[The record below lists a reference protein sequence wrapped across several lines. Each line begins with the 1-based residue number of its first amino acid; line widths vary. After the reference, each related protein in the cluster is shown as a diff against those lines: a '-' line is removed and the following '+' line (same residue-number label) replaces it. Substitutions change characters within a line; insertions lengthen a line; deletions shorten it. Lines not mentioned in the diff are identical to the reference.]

1 MLEHIKA
8 FFAKLPVRNMSKRKV
23 LATVSALV
31 VIVSVVTITAFAA
44 AATYKVTVNEAG
56 KKAYTVSTRADS
68 VEKFVEDNADALS
81 LGKYDYLDTSSFEV
95 GESCTVTVLRAQVI
109 KVIDNGEEHFLNG
122 AGPAAQML
130 EKHNMALGKFDE
142 INLADN
148 EFVSSDKTLEIKRSF
163 GVTVIADGK
172 SNDVQIASGTVKD
185 AVARAGVTLGENDET
200 DPALDTELTNGME
213 INVLRVEYK
222 ERTETVKI
230 PFDTV
235 TKRSPDLYVDQTKVS
250 VEGVDGEK
258 IVTYKDKYVNGD
270 LDSSETV
277 NEKITKQMVTEVILK
292 GRVKRVKN
300 IKLKT
305 HTPISE
311 LKVPAR
317 VQLDANG
324 VPKNYKRIVDG
335 TATAYYGGGGTA
347 SGRKAMPGHIAVNPK
362 QFPYGTELYIVSLD
376 GRFVYGYCIAADTGG
391 FAKANTCTVDLYMNT
406 YEECCAWGYRGVR
419 IYVL

>member
-8 FFAKLPVRNMSKRKV
+8 FFAKLPVRNLSKRKV
-23 LATVSALV
+23 LATVSALAI
-31 VIVSVVTITAFAA
+31 IVSVVTVTAFAA

-56 KKAYTVSTRADS
+56 KTAYTVSTRADS
-68 VEKFVEDNADALS
+68 VEKFIEDNADTLS
-81 LGKYDYLDTSSFEV
+81 LGKYDYLDSSSFEA
-95 GESCTVTVLRAQVI
+95 GTNCTVTVLRSQVI
-109 KVIDNGEEHFLNG
+109 KVIDKGEEFYLNG

-130 EKHNMALGKFDE
+130 EKHGLTLGKFDE
-142 INLADN
+142 TNLADG

-185 AVARAGVTLGENDET
+185 AVARAGIKLGENDET
-200 DPALDTELTNGME
+200 DPALDSELTNGME
-213 INVLRVEYK
+213 ISVLRIEYK
-222 ERTETVKI
+222 ERTETVKV

-235 TKRSPDLYVDQTKVS
+235 TKRTPDLYVDQTKVS
-250 VEGVDGEK
+250 VKGVDGEK
-258 IVTYKDKYVNGD
+258 KVTYKDKYVNGD

-277 NEKITKQMVTEVILK
+277 NEEVTKQMVTEVILK
-292 GRVKRVKN
+292 GRVKRVKS

-311 LKVPAR
+311 LKVPSR
-317 VQLDANG
+317 VQLNANG
-324 VPKNYKRIVDG
+324 VPKNYKKIVDG
-335 TATAYYGGGGTA
+335 TAYYGGTGTA
-347 SGRKAMPGHIAVNPK
+347 SGRKPMPGHIAVNPK

-376 GRFVYGYCIAADTGG
+376 GKFVYGYCIAADTGG
-391 FAKANTCTVDLYMNT
+391 FAKRNSCTVDLYMNT

>member
-8 FFAKLPVRNMSKRKV
+8 FFAKLPVRNLSKRKV
-23 LATVSALV
+23 LATVSALAI
-31 VIVSVVTITAFAA
+31 IVSVVTVTAFAA

-56 KKAYTVSTRADS
+56 KTAYTVSTRADS
-68 VEKFVEDNADALS
+68 VEKFIEDNADTLS
-81 LGKYDYLDTSSFEV
+81 LGKYDYLDSSSFEA
-95 GESCTVTVLRAQVI
+95 GTNCTVTVLRSQVI
-109 KVIDNGEEHFLNG
+109 KVIDKGEEFYLNG

-130 EKHNMALGKFDE
+130 EKHGLTLGKFDE
-142 INLADN
+142 TNLADG

-185 AVARAGVTLGENDET
+185 AVARAGIKLDENDET

-213 INVLRVEYK
+213 ISVLRIEYK
-222 ERTETVKI
+222 ERTETVKV

-235 TKRSPDLYVDQTKVS
+235 TKRTPDLYVDQTKVS
-250 VEGVDGEK
+250 VKG
-258 IVTYKDKYVNGD
+258 VNGD

-277 NEKITKQMVTEVILK
+277 NEEVTKQMVTEVILK
-292 GRVKRVKN
+292 GRVKRVKS

-311 LKVPAR
+311 LKVPSR

-324 VPKNYKRIVDG
+324 VPKNYKKIVDG
-335 TATAYYGGGGTA
+335 TATAYYGIRTQADARTHRGQ
-347 SGRKAMPGHIAVNPK
+347 PQAVPLRHRA
-362 QFPYGTELYIVSLD
+362 LYRL
-376 GRFVYGYCIAADTGG
+376 A
-391 FAKANTCTVDLYMNT
+391 
-406 YEECCAWGYRGVR
+406 
-419 IYVL
+419 

>member
-8 FFAKLPVRNMSKRKV
+8 FFAKLPVRNLSKRKV
-23 LATVSALV
+23 LATVSALAI
-31 VIVSVVTITAFAA
+31 IVSVVTVTAFAA

-56 KKAYTVSTRADS
+56 KTAYTVSTRADS
-68 VEKFVEDNADALS
+68 VEKFIEDNADTLS
-81 LGKYDYLDTSSFEV
+81 LGKYDYLDSSSFEA
-95 GESCTVTVLRAQVI
+95 GTNCTVTVLRSQVI
-109 KVIDNGEEHFLNG
+109 KVIDKGEEFYLNG

-130 EKHNMALGKFDE
+130 EKHGLTLGKFDE
-142 INLADN
+142 TNLADG

-185 AVARAGVTLGENDET
+185 AVARAGIKLGENDET

-213 INVLRVEYK
+213 ISVLRIEYK
-222 ERTETVKI
+222 ERTETVKV

-235 TKRSPDLYVDQTKVS
+235 TKRTPDLYVDQTKVS
-250 VEGVDGEK
+250 VKGVDGEK
-258 IVTYKDKYVNGD
+258 KVTYKDKYVNGD

-277 NEKITKQMVTEVILK
+277 NEEVTRQMVTEVILK
-292 GRVKRVKN
+292 GRVKRVKS

-311 LKVPAR
+311 LKVPSR
-317 VQLDANG
+317 VQLNANG

-335 TATAYYGGGGTA
+335 TATAYYGGTGT
-347 SGRKAMPGHIAVNPK
+347 AVNPK

-376 GRFVYGYCIAADTGG
+376 GKFVYGYCIAADTGG
-391 FAKANTCTVDLYMNT
+391 FAKRNSCTVDLYMNT

>member
-8 FFAKLPVRNMSKRKV
+8 FFAKLPVRNLSKRKV
-23 LATVSALV
+23 LATVSALAI
-31 VIVSVVTITAFAA
+31 IVSVVTVTAFAA

-56 KKAYTVSTRADS
+56 KTAYTVSTRADS
-68 VEKFVEDNADALS
+68 VEKFIEDNADTLS
-81 LGKYDYLDTSSFEV
+81 LGKYDYLDSSSFEA
-95 GESCTVTVLRAQVI
+95 GTNCTVTVLRSQVI
-109 KVIDNGEEHFLNG
+109 KVIDKGEEFYLNG

-130 EKHNMALGKFDE
+130 EKHGLTLGKFDE
-142 INLADN
+142 TNLADG

-185 AVARAGVTLGENDET
+185 AVARAGIKLGENDET
-200 DPALDTELTNGME
+200 DPALDSELTNGME
-213 INVLRVEYK
+213 ISVLRIEYK
-222 ERTETVKI
+222 ERTETVKV

-235 TKRSPDLYVDQTKVS
+235 TKRTPDLYVDQTKVS
-250 VEGVDGEK
+250 VKG
-258 IVTYKDKYVNGD
+258 VNGD

-277 NEKITKQMVTEVILK
+277 NEEVTKQMVTEVILK
-292 GRVKRVKN
+292 GRVKRVKS

-311 LKVPAR
+311 LKVPSR
-317 VQLDANG
+317 VKLNANG
-324 VPKNYKRIVDG
+324 VPKNYKKIVDG
-335 TATAYYGGGGTA
+335 TATAYYGGTGTA
-347 SGRKAMPGHIAVNPK
+347 SGRKPMPGHIAVNPK

-376 GRFVYGYCIAADTGG
+376 GKFVYGYCIAADTGG
-391 FAKANTCTVDLYMNT
+391 FAKRNSCTVDLYMNT